1 MGKTTRFISNFD
13 WIAPVY
19 DLLASVVFGRK
30 LQQAQVVFLTD
41 IPPNASV
48 LLAGGGT
55 GWLLEQLLVE
65 RTPKRVLYLEASA
78 RMVALASQRII
89 QKAVLGTVEYR
100 VDTIMHLHKGE
111 QFDIIITPFLLDL
124 FPEEALQSPLIPQLE
139 NALKPNGIWLVTDF
153 IGTDVWWQKTLL
165 WAMIRFF
172 RLTAGIETTQ
182 LADWQRLLAEA
193 GLSLQKRQPC
203 VGGMVSTEVWA
214 LKVTH

>member
-1 MGKTTRFISNFD
+1 MGKTTRFSSTFD

-30 LQQAQVVFLTD
+30 LQQAQVVFLPT
-41 IPPNASV
+41 IPQNASV

-65 RTPKRVLYLEASA
+65 RNPRRVLYLEASA
-78 RMVALASQRII
+78 QMVALTSQRII

-100 VDTIMHLHKGE
+100 VDTIMHLHKDE
-111 QFDIIITPFLLDL
+111 QFDIVITPFLLDL
-124 FPEEALQSPLIPQLE
+124 FPEETLQSTLLPQLR

-153 IGTDVWWQKTLL
+153 VVTDVWWQKTLL
-165 WAMIRFF
+165 WTMIRFF
-172 RLTAGIETTQ
+172 RLTAGIGTTQ

-203 VGGMVSTEVWA
+203 VGGMVSTEVWH
-214 LKVTH
+214 LK

>member
-1 MGKTTRFISNFD
+1 MGKTTRFISTFD

-41 IPPNASV
+41 IPPKASV

-55 GWLLEQLLVE
+55 GWLLEQLLMK
-65 RTPKRVLYLEASA
+65 RNPKRVLYLEASV

-100 VDTIMHLHKGE
+100 VDTIMHLPNGD
-111 QFDIIITPFLLDL
+111 QFDIVITPFLLDL
-124 FPEEALQSPLIPQLE
+124 FPEETLQSSLIPQLR
-139 NALKPNGIWLVTDF
+139 NSLKPNGIWLVADF

-203 VGGMVSTEVWA
+203 VGGMVSTEVWH
-214 LKVTH
+214 LK